1 PERLAVTDD
10 GLRVGRRVVP
20 AHAVRLLEG
29 ERAVRLERRGERGGL
44 DRLAEVGGER
54 AGGLVAALE
63 AGEDVVERV
72 VRGRGRGG
80 GERQRHDR
88 EGDAHVGRSASP
100 FRGRPASAPPGPCN
114 ADASGSRSIGQFRPA
129 LDTRASSKHTSS
141 LPRDRK
147 KEGNMSNVK
156 PVPEGYHTL
165 TPFLVLK
172 DAHRAIEFY
181 RRAFGAEERFRMPT
195 PDGKVAHAE
204 LQIGD
209 SVVMLSEA
217 IQEPVTSASMYLYV
231 PNVDA
236 VCQRAVAAGAEAAM
250 PPTDMFWGDRF
261 GRVG

>member
-1 PERLAVTDD
+1 MGH
-10 GLRVGRRVVP
+10 GLG
-20 AHAVRLLEG
+20 
-29 ERAVRLERRGERGGL
+29 
-44 DRLAEVGGER
+44 
-54 AGGLVAALE
+54 
-63 AGEDVVERV
+63 
-72 VRGRGRGG
+72 
-80 GERQRHDR
+80 
-88 EGDAHVGRSASP
+88 
-100 FRGRPASAPPGPCN
+100 
-114 ADASGSRSIGQFRPA
+114 
-129 LDTRASSKHTSS
+129 
-141 LPRDRK
+141 

-156 PVPEGYHTL
+156 PIPEGYHTV

-181 RRAFGAEERFRMPT
+181 KRAFGAEERFRMPT

-250 PPTDMFWGDRF
+250 PPTDMVWGDRF
-261 GRVG
+261 GRVVDPFGVRWGIATHKEDLSPQEIGRRAAQASAQT

>member
-1 PERLAVTDD
+1 
-10 GLRVGRRVVP
+10 
-20 AHAVRLLEG
+20 
-29 ERAVRLERRGERGGL
+29 
-44 DRLAEVGGER
+44 
-54 AGGLVAALE
+54 
-63 AGEDVVERV
+63 
-72 VRGRGRGG
+72 
-80 GERQRHDR
+80 
-88 EGDAHVGRSASP
+88 
-100 FRGRPASAPPGPCN
+100 
-114 ADASGSRSIGQFRPA
+114 
-129 LDTRASSKHTSS
+129 
-141 LPRDRK
+141 
-147 KEGNMSNVK
+147 MSNVK
-156 PVPEGYHTL
+156 PIPEGYHAV

-181 RRAFGAEERFRMPT
+181 KRAFGAEERFRMPT

-261 GRVG
+261 GRVVDPFGVRWGIATHKEDLSPQEIGRHAAQASGQS

>member
-1 PERLAVTDD
+1 
-10 GLRVGRRVVP
+10 
-20 AHAVRLLEG
+20 
-29 ERAVRLERRGERGGL
+29 
-44 DRLAEVGGER
+44 
-54 AGGLVAALE
+54 
-63 AGEDVVERV
+63 
-72 VRGRGRGG
+72 
-80 GERQRHDR
+80 
-88 EGDAHVGRSASP
+88 
-100 FRGRPASAPPGPCN
+100 
-114 ADASGSRSIGQFRPA
+114 
-129 LDTRASSKHTSS
+129 
-141 LPRDRK
+141 
-147 KEGNMSNVK
+147 MSNVK
-156 PVPEGYHTL
+156 PIPEGYHAV

-181 RRAFGAEERFRMPT
+181 KRAFGAEERFRMPT

-261 GRVG
+261 GRVVDPFGVRWGIATHKEDLSPQEIDRRAAQASGQS

>member
-1 PERLAVTDD
+1 
-10 GLRVGRRVVP
+10 
-20 AHAVRLLEG
+20 
-29 ERAVRLERRGERGGL
+29 
-44 DRLAEVGGER
+44 
-54 AGGLVAALE
+54 
-63 AGEDVVERV
+63 
-72 VRGRGRGG
+72 
-80 GERQRHDR
+80 
-88 EGDAHVGRSASP
+88 
-100 FRGRPASAPPGPCN
+100 
-114 ADASGSRSIGQFRPA
+114 
-129 LDTRASSKHTSS
+129 
-141 LPRDRK
+141 
-147 KEGNMSNVK
+147 MSNVK
-156 PVPEGYHTL
+156 PVPEGYHTV

-181 RRAFGAEERFRMPT
+181 KRAFGAEERFRMPT

-261 GRVG
+261 GRVVDPFGVRWGIATHKEDLSPQEIGRRAAQASAQT

>member
-1 PERLAVTDD
+1 M
-10 GLRVGRRVVP
+10 G
-20 AHAVRLLEG
+20 H
-29 ERAVRLERRGERGGL
+29 
-44 DRLAEVGGER
+44 
-54 AGGLVAALE
+54 
-63 AGEDVVERV
+63 
-72 VRGRGRGG
+72 GRG
-80 GERQRHDR
+80 
-88 EGDAHVGRSASP
+88 
-100 FRGRPASAPPGPCN
+100 
-114 ADASGSRSIGQFRPA
+114 
-129 LDTRASSKHTSS
+129 
-141 LPRDRK
+141 

-156 PVPEGYHTL
+156 PIPEGYHTV

-181 RRAFGAEERFRMPT
+181 KRAFGAEERFRMPT

-236 VCQRAVAAGAEAAM
+236 VCQRAVAAGAEAAL

-261 GRVG
+261 GRVVDPFGVRWGIATHKEDLSPQEIGRRAAQASAQT

>member
-1 PERLAVTDD
+1 
-10 GLRVGRRVVP
+10 
-20 AHAVRLLEG
+20 
-29 ERAVRLERRGERGGL
+29 
-44 DRLAEVGGER
+44 
-54 AGGLVAALE
+54 
-63 AGEDVVERV
+63 
-72 VRGRGRGG
+72 
-80 GERQRHDR
+80 
-88 EGDAHVGRSASP
+88 
-100 FRGRPASAPPGPCN
+100 
-114 ADASGSRSIGQFRPA
+114 
-129 LDTRASSKHTSS
+129 
-141 LPRDRK
+141 
-147 KEGNMSNVK
+147 MSNVK
-156 PVPEGYHTL
+156 PIPEGYHTV

-181 RRAFGAEERFRMPT
+181 KRAFGAEERFRMPT

-261 GRVG
+261 GRVVDPFGVRWGIATHKEDLSPQEIGRRAAQASAQT

>member
-1 PERLAVTDD
+1 
-10 GLRVGRRVVP
+10 
-20 AHAVRLLEG
+20 
-29 ERAVRLERRGERGGL
+29 
-44 DRLAEVGGER
+44 
-54 AGGLVAALE
+54 
-63 AGEDVVERV
+63 
-72 VRGRGRGG
+72 
-80 GERQRHDR
+80 
-88 EGDAHVGRSASP
+88 
-100 FRGRPASAPPGPCN
+100 
-114 ADASGSRSIGQFRPA
+114 
-129 LDTRASSKHTSS
+129 
-141 LPRDRK
+141 
-147 KEGNMSNVK
+147 MSNVK
-156 PVPEGYHTL
+156 PIPEGYHAV

-181 RRAFGAEERFRMPT
+181 KRAFGAEERFRMPT

-261 GRVG
+261 GRVVDPFGVRWGIATHNEDLSPQEIGRRAAQASGKS

>member
-1 PERLAVTDD
+1 MGH
-10 GLRVGRRVVP
+10 GLG
-20 AHAVRLLEG
+20 
-29 ERAVRLERRGERGGL
+29 
-44 DRLAEVGGER
+44 
-54 AGGLVAALE
+54 
-63 AGEDVVERV
+63 
-72 VRGRGRGG
+72 
-80 GERQRHDR
+80 
-88 EGDAHVGRSASP
+88 
-100 FRGRPASAPPGPCN
+100 
-114 ADASGSRSIGQFRPA
+114 
-129 LDTRASSKHTSS
+129 
-141 LPRDRK
+141 

-156 PVPEGYHTL
+156 PIPEGYHTV

-181 RRAFGAEERFRMPT
+181 KRAFGAEERFRMPT

-261 GRVG
+261 GRVVDPFGVRWGIATHKEDLSPQEIGRRAAQASAQT